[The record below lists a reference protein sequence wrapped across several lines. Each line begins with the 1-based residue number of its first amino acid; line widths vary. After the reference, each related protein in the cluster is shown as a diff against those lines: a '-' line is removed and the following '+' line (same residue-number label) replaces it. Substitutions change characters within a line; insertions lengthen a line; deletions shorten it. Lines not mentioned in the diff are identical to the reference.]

1 VKAVFGKSGLR
12 RFTLIELLVVVAVIS
27 VLMALLLPALGSAKR
42 KGQSI
47 ACVGNMRQ
55 SYLALS
61 QYSGDY
67 GGAVLWYVEYNAS
80 TARSWG
86 GLLTSL
92 GYASGKSS
100 YLLCPC
106 YPPSSFSS
114 DWNSYA
120 GMPYGP
126 SGYTFR
132 YLTASTEQHGALP
145 GKAMNPSKI
154 VFLADSSGI
163 RSSTTATYQKQV
175 FLAFPNSASPEGT
188 IHFRHQRRCNAI
200 WVDGHSLP
208 LSTATTRDYFSGEL
222 GILSSLIGVVE
233 STVVNF

>member
-1 VKAVFGKSGLR
+1 VKAACWKNGAL

-27 VLMALLLPALGSAKR
+27 VLLALLLPALGSAKQ
-42 KGQSI
+42 KGLSI
-47 ACVGNMRQ
+47 SCVGSMRQ
-55 SYLALS
+55 SYLALT

-67 GGAVLWYVEYNAS
+67 GGAVLWYVKYNAS

-92 GYASGKSS
+92 GYSSGKSS

-106 YPPSSFSS
+106 YPPSSFGSE
-114 DWNSYA
+114 WNSYA

-132 YLTASTEQHGALP
+132 YLTASAEQHGALP

-154 VFLADSSGI
+154 AFLADSSGI
-163 RSSTTATYQKQV
+163 RSSSTATYQKQV
-175 FLAFPNSASPEGT
+175 FLAFPDSASPEGT
-188 IHFRHQRRCNAI
+188 IHFRHQRRCNTVC
-200 WVDGHSLP
+200 VDGHSLP

-222 GILSSLIGVVE
+222 GIFSSLIGVVE
-233 STVVNF
+233 SAVINF